1 MSLHSAKTP
10 TSLGQAP
17 KVAVESVVGGV
28 RDCGAG
34 RAPEATVPAGGTCP
48 PVLLA
53 GHACQC
59 YWWSPGLLVIY
70 SKGDDATGSATV
82 RWVASVPG
90 AADSAAKSRP
100 RIKVRDVTAARAAV
114 ATACLAAA
122 VRPNRT
128 PLPLGPPIPAAIA
141 WACAASGVAASRW
154 LTVFRRC
161 AVKIAPSAAMPV
173 AVPTWRNVE
182 LIPEAMPARAGATTP
197 TAVEA
202 SGTLTSPDPAP
213 ATISPG
219 MRWVQPEPAVRPRI
233 SSSPAAT
240 STNPAEIVSRTGMT
254 AVSRPAAPA
263 VTKVARV
270 SSSRRTP
277 VPNAENPSPSCRYNT
292 M

>member
-1 MSLHSAKTP
+1 MVPPAAGSSGQPPPTP
-10 TSLGQAP
+10 SPAAPAAARMAPRRRGRAPGACRRPTARYDGHDRPIGDRLPGPRSRPRTATADPKWAWIHPFRLVLRTAQRARRCPCIRQDTHAVGQAP

-34 RAPEATVPAGGTCP
+34 RALEATVPAGGTCP

-100 RIKVRDVTAARAAV
+100 RVKVRDVTPARAAV

-128 PLPLGPPIPAAIA
+128 PLPL
-141 WACAASGVAASRW
+141 
-154 LTVFRRC
+154 
-161 AVKIAPSAAMPV
+161 
-173 AVPTWRNVE
+173 
-182 LIPEAMPARAGATTP
+182 
-197 TAVEA
+197 
-202 SGTLTSPDPAP
+202 
-213 ATISPG
+213 
-219 MRWVQPEPAVRPRI
+219 
-233 SSSPAAT
+233 
-240 STNPAEIVSRTGMT
+240 
-254 AVSRPAAPA
+254 
-263 VTKVARV
+263 
-270 SSSRRTP
+270 
-277 VPNAENPSPSCRYNT
+277 
-292 M
+292 